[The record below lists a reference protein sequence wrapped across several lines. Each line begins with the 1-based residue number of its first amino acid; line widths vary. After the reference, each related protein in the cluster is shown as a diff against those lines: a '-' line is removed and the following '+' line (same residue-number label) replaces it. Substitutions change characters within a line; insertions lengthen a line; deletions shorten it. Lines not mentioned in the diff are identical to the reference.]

1 MRRLIPMK
9 LLLLAGLI
17 CAILPACTPG
27 NSEIKYGVVRDTV
40 VQNDTLALLFD
51 PQEAARKTNQL
62 DTFFQSMCRSGFNGT
77 VLVAEYG
84 RVIYQKAF
92 GYADFQKKDSLTTQ
106 TAFQLASVSKQFTAM
121 AVMMLK
127 ERGKLSYE
135 DSLQRFYPNFPY
147 HGITVRQLL
156 THRSGLPN
164 YTYLC
169 DKYTDRKKPISN
181 QEVVALLTQIKPD
194 AYYPPNTH
202 FDYSNTGYCLLAAI
216 VEKASGMAFEDFLQ
230 ANIFQP
236 LAMNHT
242 MVNNKAKGPVIPN
255 KATGYT
261 AGRRRYEET
270 YLNGV
275 VGDKGVYSTVEDLFK
290 WEMALYSQKLVKT
303 ATLDEAF
310 TPAHKE
316 PLENNYGF
324 GWRIK
329 TPRDSEPII
338 FHGGWW
344 QGFNAYLMHGRKDHS
359 TIILLSNIT
368 NGSLNRIKD
377 LQAILHPGKTGQP
390 AMIVKTSR

>member
-1 MRRLIPMK
+1 MKKLFLGGLISGALLSCKPDHHQK
-9 LLLLAGLI
+9 LLLA
-17 CAILPACTPG
+17 
-27 NSEIKYGVVRDTV
+27 
-40 VQNDTLALLFD
+40 QDTLAINDTIALLFN
-51 PQEAARKTNQL
+51 PEEAAKKTYQL
-62 DTFFQSMCRSGFNGT
+62 DTFFQNMKRSGFNGT

-84 RVIYQKAF
+84 QVIYQKAF
-92 GYADFQKKDSLTTQ
+92 GYADFQTKDSLTTQ

-135 DSLQRFYPNFPY
+135 DSVQRFFPNFPY

-164 YTYLC
+164 YTYFC
-169 DKYTDRKKPISN
+169 DKHTDRKTPISN
-181 QEVVALLTQIKPD
+181 QQVVELLTKHKPE

-202 FDYSNTGYCLLAAI
+202 FDYSNTGYCLLGAI

-230 ANIFQP
+230 VNIFKP
-236 LAMNHT
+236 LGMT
-242 MVNNKAKGPVIPN
+242 RTVVYNKAKEPVIPN

-261 AGRRRYEET
+261 AGRRRYEDT

-290 WEMALYSQKLVKT
+290 WDMALYSQKLVKA
-303 ATLDEAF
+303 ATLEEAF

-316 PLENNYGF
+316 PKENNYGF
-324 GWRIK
+324 GWRIR
-329 TPRDSEPII
+329 TPKDSEPII

-344 QGFNAYLMHGRKDHS
+344 QGFNAYILHGRKDHS

-377 LQAILHPGKTGQP
+377 LQEILHPSSKEP
-390 AMIVKTSR
+390 APMMIVKTSK

>member
-1 MRRLIPMK
+1 MK
-9 LLLLAGLI
+9 LLLLSSLMSAML
-17 CAILPACTPG
+17 LSCTPG
-27 NSEIKYGVVRDTV
+27 NSEKKMIVQDTI
-40 VQNDTLALLFD
+40 VQNDTIALLFD
-51 PQEAARKTNQL
+51 AKEAARKTFQL

-77 VLVAEYG
+77 VLIAEYG
-84 RVIYQKAF
+84 QIIYQKAF

-135 DSLQRFYPNFPY
+135 DSVQRFFPDFPY
-147 HGITVRQLL
+147 HGITIRQLL

-181 QEVVALLTQIKPD
+181 QEVVTLLTQVKPD

-216 VEKASGMAFEDFLQ
+216 VEKSAGIPFEDFLQ
-230 ANIFQP
+230 VNIFGP
-236 LAMNHT
+236 LEMKRT
-242 MVNNKAKGPVIPN
+242 LVYNKAKEPVIPN

-261 AGRRRYEET
+261 AGRRRYEEN

-290 WEMALYSQKLVKT
+290 WDMALYSQKLVKT
-303 ATLDEAF
+303 ATLEEAF

-316 PLENNYGF
+316 PRENNYGF

-329 TPRDSEPII
+329 TPKDSDPII

-344 QGFNAYLMHGRKDHS
+344 QGFNAYIMHGRKDRS

-368 NGSLNRIKD
+368 NGSLNRVKD
-377 LQAILHPGKTGQP
+377 LQAILHPGKIDPNAT
-390 AMIVKTSR
+390 MIVKTSK